1 MQQQTQAHMQSNGM
15 IHYVNQMQLYA
26 TGNVYDPVLWK
37 QIVHFPSLYSTK
49 NYFHKK
55 TQFAV
60 HNGSHGY
67 ARFLMHL
74 FPVVLTSGKHVMF
87 NIKSCQHK
95 RDVIFKSM
103 GC

>member
-1 MQQQTQAHMQSNGM
+1 MQQETYTILCCENKSFTSPRCIQQKIIFT
-15 IHYVNQMQLYA
+15 
-26 TGNVYDPVLWK
+26 
-37 QIVHFPSLYSTK
+37 
-49 NYFHKK
+49 KK

-87 NIKSCQHK
+87 DIKSCQHK